1 MPTHV
6 DDELLP
12 PTPEQAEYLR
22 KQGHPYAKLSVTLP
36 EKAAGSHLTGQ
47 IAATKTA
54 ASMEEFDTESRRILM
69 IYVPALESNLRPHH
83 RAFIARNRV
92 KSPSARYRVL
102 SQLRKYDLSNVSG
115 IEARFNREDDEMTEA
130 KLKEIEKAAGIDE

>member
-1 MPTHV
+1 MPTYV
-6 DDELLP
+6 DDELVP

-36 EKAAGSHLTGQ
+36 ENAAASQLTEQ
-47 IAATKTA
+47 VPAAKITT
-54 ASMEEFDTESRRILM
+54 SMEEFETESRRILM
-69 IYVPALESNLRPHH
+69 LYVPAIESNLRPHH

-92 KSPSARYRVL
+92 RSPSARYRVL

-115 IEARFNREDDEMTEA
+115 IEARFNREDDDVTEG